1 MSKNRPILFKNS
13 LTNEEWICEDIS
25 NTKEIDGVIFIEV
38 HKEHNQRRF
47 WMRKDSLV
55 KMKNNLTKIV

>member
-1 MSKNRPILFKNS
+1 MTKNRPTLFKNS

-38 HKEHNQRRF
+38 HKAHNQRRF